1 MKARIYFNRQMK
13 RNLAILFL
21 LLLAMVL
28 PADAKPKG
36 NPRQRDGSY
45 NVSVGGYL
53 KGDGNATVSG
63 DQLQVQI
70 NVTSEDGLKGTLT
83 APGLTIVG
91 THFSGSGTFQTQK
104 VIFDG
109 RVDAPDNDVEHG
121 IKGVRLTAVVKT
133 LDARYS
139 RLVGY
144 IPAFAKAPDPPTP
157 PDDDDRGRGKGK

>member
-1 MKARIYFNRQMK
+1 MK

-36 NPRQRDGSY
+36 KPRDRDGSY
-45 NVSVGGYL
+45 NVSIGGYL

-63 DQLQVQI
+63 DQLQIQI
-70 NVTSEDGLKGTLT
+70 NVTSEDGLKGTLS

-121 IKGVRLTAVVKT
+121 IKGVRLTAEIIAMNTRRGEYVPAGMGYDRHDIQVQF
-133 LDARYS
+133 DS
-139 RLVGY
+139 R
-144 IPAFAKAPDPPTP
+144 FFF
-157 PDDDDRGRGKGK
+157 